1 MKILNFKLFTFITTL
16 LFSFSIMSVAL
27 PEMPKLPGFGGGSN
41 DSPAVD
47 LPSAQANLETTMREA
62 LAKLNKAESHFQK
75 ALGNSEAAAAAES
88 RANTLSSD
96 GDVDLNSTMEST
108 ASARK
113 AGAEA
118 ESKAG
123 ELSAEAKQEY
133 AKGLLPYAQGVAL
146 TAKVTDDAKSWI
158 DAAQGELKSIRNPMK
173 LNKLRKSLSGGMK
186 IAKAIPDFLKTLGS
200 SSKGVFSF
208 AKSQKMDTSD
218 SEGKLP
224 EDNFG

>member
-27 PEMPKLPGFGGGSN
+27 PEMPKLPGLGGGSN

-62 LAKLNKAESHFQK
+62 D
-75 ALGNSEAAAAAES
+75 
-88 RANTLSSD
+88 TLSSD

-146 TAKVTDDAKSWI
+146 TAKVSDDAKSWI
-158 DAAQGELKSIRNPMK
+158 DAAQGELKSVRNPMK

-208 AKSQKMDTSD
+208 ARSQKMDTSD
-218 SEGKLP
+218 SESAMP
-224 EDNFG
+224 DDNF